1 MGCVTGKLSIKLTEK
16 EKLEIE
22 KLEGSDLS
30 LKLVD
35 LVDNIDRM
43 KKEDKNYVMNQ
54 VRSYLSK

>member
-43 KKEDKNYVMNQ
+43 KREDKNYVMNQ
-54 VRSYLSK
+54 VRSYLAK